1 MRRGLVAGVLAVS
14 LLAAACPARA
24 DDDPWWGRDKA
35 LHFGV
40 SAGLASGGYAVGAAV
55 FDARWKALALGGG
68 VSAAA
73 GIGKEALD
81 LTGFG
86 DPSWKDL
93 AWDAIGIVTGLALAW
108 TVDALVRGVSTEH
121 PAFAP
126 GHF

>member
-1 MRRGLVAGVLAVS
+1 MRRARSLVATALSVS
-14 LLAAACPARA
+14 LLAGARPARA
-24 DDDPWWGRDKA
+24 DDWWGRDKA

-40 SAGLASGGYAVGAAV
+40 SAGLAAGGYTVGAAA

-81 LTGFG
+81 LTGYG

-93 AWDAIGIVTGLALAW
+93 TWDAIGIVTGLALAW
-108 TVDALVRGVSTEH
+108 TVDALVRGVSSEH
-121 PAFAP
+121 PAFGA
-126 GHF
+126 GRF